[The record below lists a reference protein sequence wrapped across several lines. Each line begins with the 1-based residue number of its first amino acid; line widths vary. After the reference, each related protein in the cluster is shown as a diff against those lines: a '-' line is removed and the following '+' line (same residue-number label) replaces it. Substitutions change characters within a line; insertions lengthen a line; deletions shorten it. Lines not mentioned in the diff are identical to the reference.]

1 MQLVRA
7 THHEGRVH
15 GKGDGLPPAKAQGH
29 DDVHQLP
36 FEQGS
41 AAALCKCC
49 GMGMELGQGIMAVVY
64 SMGSTR
70 QQFGYSCQAVHRTL
84 PQRLYRPLPELLLD
98 FRRRSATHVFLLFP
112 LRHVVDDCNR
122 NQAELLPS
130 NKTNKTTTL
139 PPRWWL
145 PPARQSRPSSAP
157 RSSAA
162 PAHQASWPTTWRPC
176 RPTTSTGAPPSSTW

>member
-70 QQFGYSCQAVHRTL
+70 QQFRYSCQAVHRAL

-98 FRRRSATHVFLLFP
+98 FRRRSTAHVFLLFSS
-112 LRHVVDDCNR
+112 RHVVHDCNR
-122 NQAELLPS
+122 NRAELLPT
-130 NKTNKTTTL
+130 KTNKN
-139 PPRWWL
+139 
-145 PPARQSRPSSAP
+145 
-157 RSSAA
+157 
-162 PAHQASWPTTWRPC
+162 
-176 RPTTSTGAPPSSTW
+176 